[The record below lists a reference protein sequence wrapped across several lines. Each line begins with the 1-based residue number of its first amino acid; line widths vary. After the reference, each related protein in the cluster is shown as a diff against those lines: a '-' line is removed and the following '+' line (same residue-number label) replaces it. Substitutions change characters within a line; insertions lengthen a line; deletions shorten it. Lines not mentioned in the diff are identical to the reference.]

1 MKRLIKLIKEDL
13 LAYGGKIK
21 KIEEINFI
29 DFFYRYIKTPGF
41 KVTTWMRI
49 CNYLN
54 NYTALKVFYFL
65 ARLLYRHY
73 QVKYGIQIGFRLP
86 IEGGFCI
93 NHYGGVVIAESAR
106 IGRNFDIRHNLT
118 VGHVNGKYP
127 IIGDNVS
134 CGAGV
139 IIVGGIHIGDNVL
152 IGAGTVVVKDIPSN
166 SVVVGNSGRVIR
178 KISPTGRI
186 KI

>member
-1 MKRLIKLIKEDL
+1 MDKCLKLIKEDL
-13 LAYGGKIK
+13 IAYEENKEDTK
-21 KIEEINFI
+21 KVNFK
-29 DFFYRYIKTPGF
+29 DFLYRYIKTPGF

-54 NYTALKVFYFL
+54 NYKALKVFYFL

-73 QVKYGIQIGFRLP
+73 QVKYGIQIGFRLSVK
-86 IEGGFCI
+86 GGFCI
-93 NHYGGVVIAESAR
+93 NHYGGIVIGESAC
-106 IGRNFDIRHNLT
+106 IGKNFDIRHNLT
-118 VGHVNGKYP
+118 VGHVNGKDP

-139 IIVGGIHIGDNVL
+139 IIIGGVHIGNNVI

-166 SVVVGNSGRVIR
+166 SVVVGNPGKVIR
-178 KISPTGRI
+178 EIRSTERI